1 MIVNKQN
8 LKTIFIGLKKTFQNA
23 FDQTPNDW
31 QQIAMVVPSTTKE
44 ENYAW
49 LSRFPKMREWIGEK
63 VVKALE
69 GFSYTIRN
77 KDWEATIEVERNDIE
92 DDTMLGYAQQAQGAG
107 QSAAELFTDII
118 GRLMSGGFTNLC
130 YDGQYFFDT
139 DHPVGKNSASNKG
152 TKKLSAATF
161 AAAQAS
167 YGVGRSTMRDFKDD
181 EGESL
186 RINPGVLVV
195 PCGAGRYRQLP
206 DDG

>member
-1 MIVNKQN
+1 VNKQN

-69 GFSYTIRN
+69 AFNYTIRN
-77 KDWEATIEVERNDIE
+77 KDWEATIEVDRNDIE

-107 QSAAELFTDII
+107 QSAAELPADII
-118 GRLMSGGFTNLC
+118 GRLMSLGFTSLC

-139 DHPVGKNSASNKG
+139 DHPVGDSVASNKG
-152 TKKLSAATF
+152 TKAVCRVLCCRT
-161 AAAQAS
+161 
-167 YGVGRSTMRDFKDD
+167 GLLRCSTHSHAGFKDN
-181 EGESL
+181 EGKACVSIPVSL
-186 RINPGVLVV
+186 SCRLRWKIP
-195 PCGAGRYRQLP
+195 PII
-206 DDG
+206 